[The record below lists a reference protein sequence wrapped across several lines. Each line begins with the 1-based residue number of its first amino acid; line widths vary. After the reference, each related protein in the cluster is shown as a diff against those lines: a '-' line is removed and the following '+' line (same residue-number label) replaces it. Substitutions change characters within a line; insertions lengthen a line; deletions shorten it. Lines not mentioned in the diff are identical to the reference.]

1 MCRAMRF
8 GKKMKDFL
16 IDDERTKRAKGRIF
30 VNYNVVD
37 IKNGI
42 KLHTIKTD
50 KFKTNLI
57 AVMLTTK
64 LDKES
69 VTKNALIPAVL
80 RRGTASLN
88 TLEEINKK
96 LEDMYG
102 ASFDCGLDKTGDNQV
117 LKFYIESVNDEF
129 IPKRDENMLKK
140 SLEIIFELVFN
151 PYLENNCFKKEYL
164 NQEKENLK
172 QIIEGKIDNKA
183 RYASDRCV
191 EEMYK
196 NEPFGLYKY
205 GYVEDLNNI
214 NEKNL
219 YEYYTELIN
228 SCKIDIFVSGIL
240 DNKVEDIVKENKN
253 VNKLRDRKP
262 EFIMPEIKPKVADK
276 ENIVQESKEVTQG
289 KLVIGLDLDIGNED
303 LRYNVMIYNSLLGGS
318 ANSKLFQNVRE
329 KASLAYTASS
339 SYYRFKNNIFINCG
353 IEIGNYDKAL
363 EIIKQQIENM
373 KKGDF
378 TEEEVENAK
387 QGIVAAIKSID
398 DEQDTEIMYFF
409 GQELSK
415 NKMDIDEYMD
425 RVSKV
430 SKQDVVDVANKVSV
444 NTVYFLKN

>member
-1 MCRAMRF
+1 M
-8 GKKMKDFL
+8 D
-16 IDDERTKRAKGRIF
+16 
-30 VNYNVVD
+30 YNESN

-42 KLHTIKTD
+42 KLHTIKTE

-64 LDKES
+64 LDKEN

-88 TLEEINKK
+88 TLEEINKS
-96 LEDMYG
+96 LEEMYG
-102 ASFDCGLDKTGDNQV
+102 ASLDCGLDKTGDNQV

-129 IPKRDENMLKK
+129 LPQNDENMLKK
-140 SLEIIFELVFN
+140 SLESIFELVFN
-151 PYLENNCFKKEYL
+151 PYLEDNCFKKEYVE
-164 NQEKENLK
+164 QEKENLK

-183 RYASDRCV
+183 KYALDRCI

-214 NEKNL
+214 DEKNL
-219 YEYYTELIN
+219 YEYYIELIN
-228 SCKIDIFVSGIL
+228 KCKIDIFVSGIL
-240 DNKVEDIVKENKN
+240 DDEVEKMIKN
-253 VNKLRDRKP
+253 NQNINKLKERNP
-262 EFIMPEIKPKVADK
+262 EFIMPEIRSKIAEK
-276 ENIVQESKEVTQG
+276 ENTVQESMEITQG
-289 KLVIGLDLDIGNED
+289 KLVIGLDLDIDNED
-303 LRYNVMIYNSLLGGS
+303 LRYDAMIYNSILGGS

-363 EIIKQQIENM
+363 EIIKQQIEDM

-415 NKMDIDEYMD
+415 NKLDIDKYMD
-425 RVSKV
+425 RICKV
-430 SKQDVVDVANKVSV
+430 NKKNVVDIANKVSL

>member
-1 MCRAMRF
+1 M
-8 GKKMKDFL
+8 D
-16 IDDERTKRAKGRIF
+16 
-30 VNYNVVD
+30 YNESN

-42 KLHTIKTD
+42 KLHTVKTE

-64 LDKES
+64 LDKEN

-88 TLEEINKK
+88 TLEEINKS
-96 LEDMYG
+96 LEEMYG
-102 ASFDCGLDKTGDNQV
+102 ASLDCGLDKTGDNQV

-129 IPKRDENMLKK
+129 LPQNGENMLKK
-140 SLEIIFELVFN
+140 SLESIFELVFN
-151 PYLENNCFKKEYL
+151 PYLEDNCFKKEYVE
-164 NQEKENLK
+164 QEKENLK

-183 RYASDRCV
+183 KYALDRCI

-214 NEKNL
+214 DEKNL
-219 YEYYTELIN
+219 YEYYIELIN
-228 SCKIDIFVSGIL
+228 KCKIDIFVSGLL
-240 DNKVEDIVKENKN
+240 DNQVEEMIKN
-253 VNKLRDRKP
+253 NQNINKLKERNP
-262 EFIMPEIKPKVADK
+262 EFIMPEIKSKIAEK
-276 ENIVQESKEVTQG
+276 ENTVQESMEVTQG
-289 KLVIGLDLDIGNED
+289 KLVIGLDLDIDNED
-303 LRYNVMIYNSLLGGS
+303 LRYDAMIYNSILGGS

-363 EIIKQQIENM
+363 EIIKQQIEDM

-387 QGIVAAIKSID
+387 QGIIAAIKSID

-415 NKMDIDEYMD
+415 NKLDIDKYMD
-425 RVSKV
+425 RISKGN
-430 SKQDVVDVANKVSV
+430 KQNVVDIANKVSV

>member
-1 MCRAMRF
+1 M
-8 GKKMKDFL
+8 D
-16 IDDERTKRAKGRIF
+16 
-30 VNYNVVD
+30 YNESD

-42 KLHTIKTD
+42 KLHTIKTE

-64 LDKES
+64 LDKEN

-80 RRGTASLN
+80 RRGTATLN
-88 TLEEINKK
+88 TLEEINKS
-96 LEDMYG
+96 LEEMYG
-102 ASFDCGLDKTGDNQV
+102 ASLDCGLDKTGDNQV

-129 IPKRDENMLKK
+129 LPQNNENMLKK
-140 SLEIIFELVFN
+140 SLESILELVFN
-151 PYLENNCFKKEYL
+151 PYLEDNCFKQEYVE
-164 NQEKENLK
+164 QEKENLK

-183 RYASDRCV
+183 RYALDRCI

-214 NEKNL
+214 DEKNL
-219 YEYYTELIN
+219 YEYYIELIN
-228 SCKIDIFVSGIL
+228 NCKIDIFVSGIL
-240 DNKVEDIVKENKN
+240 DDEVEKMIKN
-253 VNKLRDRKP
+253 NQNINKLKERNP
-262 EFIMPEIKPKVADK
+262 EFIMPEIKSKIAEK
-276 ENIVQESKEVTQG
+276 ENTVQESMEVTQG
-289 KLVIGLDLDIGNED
+289 KLVIGLDLDIDNED
-303 LRYNVMIYNSLLGGS
+303 LRYDAMIYNSILGGS

-363 EIIKQQIENM
+363 EIIKQQIEDM

-387 QGIVAAIKSID
+387 QGIIAAIKSID

-409 GQELSK
+409 GQELSA
-415 NKMDIDEYMD
+415 NKLDIDKYMD
-425 RVSKV
+425 RISKV
-430 SKQDVVDVANKVSV
+430 NKENVVDIANKVSV

>member
-1 MCRAMRF
+1 M
-8 GKKMKDFL
+8 D
-16 IDDERTKRAKGRIF
+16 
-30 VNYNVVD
+30 YNELD
-37 IKNGI
+37 IKKGI
-42 KLHTIKTD
+42 RLHTIKTE

-64 LDKES
+64 LDKEN

-102 ASFDCGLDKTGDNQV
+102 ASLDCGLDKTGDNQV

-129 IPKRDENMLKK
+129 LPQNNENMLKK
-140 SLEIIFELVFN
+140 SLESIFELVFN
-151 PYLENNCFKKEYL
+151 PYLENNYFKKEYVE
-164 NQEKENLK
+164 QEKENLK

-183 RYASDRCV
+183 RYALDRCI

-214 NEKNL
+214 DEKTL
-219 YEYYTELIN
+219 YEYYFELIN
-228 SCKIDIFVSGIL
+228 KCKIDIFVSGIV
-240 DNKVEDIVKENKN
+240 DDQVEEIIKNNKN
-253 VNKLRDRKP
+253 INKLKERIP
-262 EFIMPEIKPKVADK
+262 EFIMPEMKPKIA
-276 ENIVQESKEVTQG
+276 ENENSVQESMEVTQG
-289 KLVIGLDLDIGNED
+289 KLIIGLDLDINNED
-303 LRYNVMIYNSLLGGS
+303 LRYDAMIYNSILGGS

-363 EIIKQQIENM
+363 EIIKQQIEDM

-378 TEEEVENAK
+378 LEEEVENAK
-387 QGIVAAIKSID
+387 QGIIAAIKSID

-409 GQELSK
+409 GQELSI
-415 NKMDIDEYMD
+415 NKLDINKYMD
-425 RVSKV
+425 RISKV
-430 SKQDVVDVANKVSV
+430 NKKNVVDIANKVSV
-444 NTVYFLKN
+444 NIVYFLKK